1 MNKYIAIAFLIPMVP
16 FLARQIR
23 KLWDELFVDPYGDRE
38 FRSALRK
45 LEKNKRRMRP

>member
-1 MNKYIAIAFLIPMVP
+1 MNKYIAIALLIPLVLL
-16 FLARQIR
+16 LARQIQ

-45 LEKNKRRMRP
+45 IEKEKRRMRP